1 MMSAPMLPATRGS
14 VAEVFRSWQGE
25 GLLLGRRMVFVRLA
39 GCRVGCRYCDTAWA
53 FDVPASVA
61 VPRAAAPGAHG
72 TSETGMKAPAT
83 SAPGTEAPATSAP
96 ARDAPEASALEA
108 SAPVAGTAAARVANP
123 LDVAAVL
130 ALVAAADPQPAPGGP
145 APVTITGGEPC
156 EQPDFVAALL
166 AELARGRPGAPAR
179 EVMLETSGLH
189 REALARLAPRC
200 RWIAAD
206 LKLPSATGLPDVL
219 ARHEEVLAA
228 GVLPPERTFFKL
240 VADGDTT
247 DAEVAA
253 AAALLARHLPRVPVF
268 LQPVTPLGGSPPL
281 PRARLDAL
289 ADVLLAAGLDVRV
302 VPQVH
307 KVLGVR

>member
-1 MMSAPMLPATRGS
+1 MNSAPLLLATRGS

-53 FDVPASVA
+53 FDAPASVA
-61 VPRAAAPGAHG
+61 VPGRGSSTPGAGAATPGAGAALPGAGAAATGTRPVPGA
-72 TSETGMKAPAT
+72 
-83 SAPGTEAPATSAP
+83 
-96 ARDAPEASALEA
+96 AL
-108 SAPVAGTAAARVANP
+108 PTPPAARRENP
-123 LDVAAVL
+123 LDVATVL
-130 ALVAAADPQPAPGGP
+130 ELVAAADPQPAPGGR
-145 APVTITGGEPC
+145 APVTLTGGEPC
-156 EQPDFVAALL
+156 EQTDFAAALIDALL
-166 AELARGRPGAPAR
+166 ADPAR
-179 EVMLETSGLH
+179 DVMLETSALH
-189 REALARLAPRC
+189 REALARLAPGC

-206 LKLPSATGLPDVL
+206 IKLPSATGLPDVL
-219 ARHEEVLAA
+219 ARHAEVLAA
-228 GVLPPERTFFKL
+228 GVLPPGKTFFKL

-253 AAALLARHLPRVPVF
+253 AAALLARHAAAAPVF

-289 ADVLLAAGLDVRV
+289 ADILLAAGLDVRV

>member
-1 MMSAPMLPATRGS
+1 MMSAPMSLATRGS

-53 FDVPASVA
+53 FDAPASVA
-61 VPRAAAPGAHG
+61 VPGQAGARH
-72 TSETGMKAPAT
+72 
-83 SAPGTEAPATSAP
+83 
-96 ARDAPEASALEA
+96 D
-108 SAPVAGTAAARVANP
+108 NP
-123 LDVAAVL
+123 LDVPQVL
-130 ALVAAADPQPAPGGP
+130 ALVEAADPAGAAGGP
-145 APVTITGGEPC
+145 SPVTITGGEPC
-156 EQPDFVAALL
+156 EQPEFVAELIDALRH
-166 AELARGRPGAPAR
+166 ARHDAPVR

-189 REALARLAPRC
+189 REALALLAPRC

-219 ARHEEVLAA
+219 ARHAEVLQS
-228 GVLPPERTFFKL
+228 GVLPADRTFFKL

-253 AAALLARHLPRVPVF
+253 GAALIARTMPSAPVF
-268 LQPVTPLGGSPPL
+268 LQPVTPLGASPPL

-289 ADVLLAAGLDVRV
+289 ADILLAARLDVRV